1 MKTSENQVN
10 TTLEEMKASIRM
22 QLEQPKQVETLYQAN
37 KSLFKQAFSQL
48 YPEVK
53 EKLIAQIWAER
64 LNYEKGEI
72 TFGNRSE
79 WIFIIMAIFIAGLLA
94 KIPDF
99 TGLNPDYFFPRNVAF
114 LVLPFIIAFFAWKRQ
129 LALPQLAVLGA
140 VIASS
145 AIYMNFLPDN
155 PKSDTLLLSCIHLPL
170 FLWALWGFTFAGFS
184 FKAIAQRL
192 EFLKFN
198 GELLV
203 MGAVM
208 MASCMALTGISF
220 GLFGL
225 IGVQIDVFF
234 SKYIVV
240 FGLPAVPMVASYI
253 VYRNPQLVNK
263 VSPIIAKLFTP
274 IVLVVLS
281 AYLVAILVTGKDPY
295 NDRNFLLIFNV
306 LLMGVMAIILFSVAE
321 NAKNPAG
328 KIANGLVFALSLVT
342 IVLNSIA
349 LSAILFRIAEWGITP
364 NRLAVLGSNVL
375 ILVHLVIV
383 AYGLFKTLRN
393 QQEAREVELKIAAYL
408 PVYVVWT
415 VVVVFIFPMIFNFQ

>member
-22 QLEQPKQVETLYQAN
+22 HLEQPKQVETLYQAN

-48 YPEVK
+48 YPEIQD
-53 EKLIAQIWAER
+53 KLIAQIWAER

-203 MGAVM
+203 MGAVI

-220 GLFGL
+220 GLFAL